1 MTGREFSP
9 GLSISAMSILHCG
22 RFRLPLDRPL
32 IMGIVNLTPDSFSG
46 DGTGEDVA
54 RAIAQARRQFD
65 AGADILDIGAESSRP
80 GAIQTPEDEELRRLI
95 PVLREIVD
103 WDVPVSVDTYK
114 PAVMRAALAAG
125 ASMINDI
132 SALRQP
138 GALAVVAG
146 SDCAVCLM
154 HMQGEPG
161 TMQVAPHYDDVVRE
175 VRDFLAA
182 RVASCRASGI
192 DDSRLVLD
200 PGFGFGKALEHNLA
214 LFRALTATA
223 AVDLPLLVGISRK
236 SMLGAITGRP
246 VAQRLAASVAAAVL
260 AVQNGARILRVHD
273 VEETRDALAVLAAI
287 QTGGSQ

>member
-1 MTGREFSP
+1 MTGREYAP
-9 GLSISAMSILHCG
+9 GLSVSAMSILHCG
-22 RFRLPLDRPL
+22 RFRLSLDRPL

-46 DGTGEDVA
+46 DGTGEDIA
-54 RAIAQARRQFD
+54 HAIEHARRQLD
-65 AGADILDIGAESSRP
+65 AGADILDLGAESSRP

-95 PVLREIVD
+95 PVLREIVG
-103 WDVPVSVDTYK
+103 WGVPVSVDTYK

-138 GALAVVAG
+138 GALAAVAD

-154 HMQGEPG
+154 HMQGVPG

-182 RVASCRASGI
+182 RVASCLESGI
-192 DDSRLVLD
+192 DKNRLVLD
-200 PGFGFGKALEHNLA
+200 PGFGFGKSLEHNLA

-223 AVDLPLLVGISRK
+223 ADNLPLLVGVSRK

-260 AVQNGARILRVHD
+260 AVHNGARILRVHD
-273 VEETRDALAVLAAI
+273 VEETRDALAVMAAI
-287 QTGGSQ
+287 ETGG

>member
-138 GALAVVAG
+138 GALAVVAD

>member
-1 MTGREFSP
+1 
-9 GLSISAMSILHCG
+9 
-22 RFRLPLDRPL
+22 
-32 IMGIVNLTPDSFSG
+32 
-46 DGTGEDVA
+46 
-54 RAIAQARRQFD
+54 
-65 AGADILDIGAESSRP
+65 
-80 GAIQTPEDEELRRLI
+80 
-95 PVLREIVD
+95 
-103 WDVPVSVDTYK
+103 
-114 PAVMRAALAAG
+114 
-125 ASMINDI
+125 
-132 SALRQP
+132 
-138 GALAVVAG
+138 
-146 SDCAVCLM
+146 
-154 HMQGEPG
+154 
-161 TMQVAPHYDDVVRE
+161 MQVAPHYDDVVRE

-200 PGFGFGKALEHNLA
+200 PGFGFGKALAHNLA

-223 AVDLPLLVGISRK
+223 VDDLPLLVGISRK